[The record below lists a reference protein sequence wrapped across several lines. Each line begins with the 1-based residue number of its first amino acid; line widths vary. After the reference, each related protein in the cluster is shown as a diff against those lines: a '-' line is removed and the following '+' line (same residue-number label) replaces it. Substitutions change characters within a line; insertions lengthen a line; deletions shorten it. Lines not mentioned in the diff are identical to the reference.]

1 MGNIDHVRIVLL
13 VAGDRAIALD
23 YVRYARRK
31 RLHCRSKPALQIRIF
46 KSERAPCHSLVR
58 VCYSALNMKPQR
70 FQAGVSAR
78 ELLARGRG
86 DGVRAEPLTAS
97 AQHAMKLGH
106 FRR

>member
-1 MGNIDHVRIVLL
+1 MSNIYHVRIVLL

-31 RLHCRSKPALQIRIF
+31 RLHCRSKPALETRIF

-58 VCYSALNMKPQR
+58 VCYSALDMKPQR

-78 ELLARGRG
+78 ELLAA
-86 DGVRAEPLTAS
+86 DE
-97 AQHAMKLGH
+97 AMGSEQS
-106 FRR
+106 R